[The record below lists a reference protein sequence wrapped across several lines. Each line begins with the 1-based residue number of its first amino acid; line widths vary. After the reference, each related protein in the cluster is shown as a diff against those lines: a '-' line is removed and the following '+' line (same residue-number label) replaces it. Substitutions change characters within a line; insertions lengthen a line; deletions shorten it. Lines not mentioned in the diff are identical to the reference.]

1 MLALFL
7 INSLIV
13 IISVL
18 IQFEILYFTRKY
30 ISKLI
35 RKNIRVLAFMFVFL
49 VIHMII
55 IWFFALCYNIY
66 IIYDPKSLI
75 FGNLDYNFLDF
86 VYLSL
91 TSYTSLGIGDVEPV
105 GNVKFLVG
113 IEPLL
118 GLLLIAWNASFL
130 FQETLQKR

>member
-30 ISKLI
+30 ISKVI

-49 VIHMII
+49 IIHMII